1 MSYEKDIYL
10 INGDFQ
16 IAPNGDLLL
25 LDERKTLIQ
34 DIINRLKTYKGSHF
48 AHPDYGTNIYDY
60 LRGIGDDKTLL
71 ELINDIEEE
80 LLKDPRIWEVE
91 VEVLERSLK
100 GVKLLIKVQPLED
113 SPFNLVLEGF
123 DEGQIEVAVQTRE
136 V

>member
-1 MSYEKDIYL
+1 MSYGRDIYL

-16 IAPNGDLLL
+16 ISPSGDLLL
-25 LDERKTLIQ
+25 LDEKQTLIQ

-60 LRGIGDDKTLL
+60 LRGNGDDRTLL

-113 SPFNLVLEGF
+113 SPFSLVLTAF
-123 DEGQIEVAVQTRE
+123 DEGQIDVIVQARE

>member
-1 MSYEKDIYL
+1 MGYGRDIYL
-10 INGDFQ
+10 INGGFQ

-25 LDERKTLIQ
+25 LDEKQTLIQ
-34 DIINRLKTYKGSHF
+34 DVINRLKTYKGSHF

-60 LRGIGDDKTLL
+60 IRGNGDNRTLL

-113 SPFNLVLEGF
+113 SPFNLVLTAF
-123 DEGQIEVAVQTRE
+123 DEGQIDVIVQARE

>member
-1 MSYEKDIYL
+1 MGYGRDIYL

-25 LDERKTLIQ
+25 LDEKQTLIQ
-34 DIINRLKTYKGSHF
+34 DVINRLKTYKGSHF

-60 LRGIGDDKTLL
+60 IRGNGDNRTLL

-113 SPFNLVLEGF
+113 SPFNLVLTAF
-123 DEGQIEVAVQTRE
+123 DEGQIDVIVQARE